1 MKKATKLSRKQLSPE
16 LAGAAKQLLDL
27 SLAGAVL
34 ESVAEFLALGRSG
47 SSLKKVIEHA
57 ERRLQE
63 QAWRKQ
69 IEDML

>member
-1 MKKATKLSRKQLSPE
+1 MKKATKPSRKQLSPE

-34 ESVAEFLALGRSG
+34 ESVAEFLVSGRSG

-63 QAWRKQ
+63 QAWRKR
-69 IEDML
+69 IAGML